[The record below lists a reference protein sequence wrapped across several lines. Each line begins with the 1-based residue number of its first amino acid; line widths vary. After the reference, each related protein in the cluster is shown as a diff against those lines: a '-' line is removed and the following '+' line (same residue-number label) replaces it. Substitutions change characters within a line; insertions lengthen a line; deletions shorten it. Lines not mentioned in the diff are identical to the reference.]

1 MKGKLEDRW
10 KVIVY
15 ARDRKSPAWIKA
27 HTGFSWPFV
36 LRWYGRTNAD
46 DVKRPGRKPLV
57 NSRTR
62 ATIKRKMEGK
72 ERRSTRSTAR
82 EVNLSRETVRLT
94 AVRMGLKPYHKPR
107 QPLLTDVHR
116 ARRLAFARSY
126 AKQDWRSVVFTDEKI
141 FPLFT
146 KSNSKNDV
154 VWAKSTAAVPPAQ
167 RVAKSIGVMVW
178 GGISWRGKL
187 ELIRLEGKVDAAKYN
202 TILVAGC
209 ENANELFRGDD
220 WLWQQDGAPTHTA
233 AANQQHLLDNGIN
246 FITKTEWPPN
256 SPDINVIE
264 NLWAI
269 ITDKVA
275 PRRAKTKDELWRF
288 VQEEWNAI
296 PLETVR
302 SLIDSA
308 SKRLAIVRRERG
320 GWTGY

>member
-1 MKGKLEDRW
+1 
-10 KVIVY
+10 VINY
-15 ARDRKSPAWIKA
+15 ASDRKSPAWIQR
-27 HTGFSWPFV
+27 HTGFSWDFV
-36 LRWYGRTNAD
+36 TRWYGPANAD
-46 DVKRPGRKPLV
+46 DVKRRGRKPLV
-57 NSRTR
+57 NSKTR

-72 ERRSTRSTAR
+72 ERGSTRSVAR
-82 EVNLSRETVRLT
+82 DVGLGRETVRKT
-94 AVRMGLKPYHKPR
+94 ARRMGLKPYHKPR
-107 QPLLTDVHR
+107 QPLLTDAHR
-116 ARRLAFARSY
+116 ARRLAFARTF

-154 VWAKSTAAVPPAQ
+154 VWAKSTAEVPPAQ
-167 RVAKSIGVMVW
+167 RVAKSVGVMVW

-187 ELIRLEGKVDAAKYN
+187 ELIRLEGKVDAARYKS
-202 TILVAGC
+202 ILVAGC
-209 ENANELFRGDD
+209 ENANRLFGGDD

-233 AANQQHLLDNGIN
+233 AANQQHLLENGIN
-246 FITKTEWPPN
+246 FITKSEWPPN

-269 ITDKVA
+269 ISNNIA
-275 PRRAKTKDELWRF
+275 PRHAKTKDELWRF
-288 VQEEWNAI
+288 IQEEWKAI